1 MTKGDIVNVTAV
13 GKKNIIS
20 KKYWHW
26 DIINT
31 ELELAEQY
39 ESVQTFPIEGQAV
52 QWSSMSADGWPF
64 WW

>member
-39 ESVQTFPIEGQAV
+39 
-52 QWSSMSADGWPF
+52 
-64 WW
+64 

>member
-20 KKYWHW
+20 KKYWYW

-39 ESVQTFPIEGQAV
+39 
-52 QWSSMSADGWPF
+52 
-64 WW
+64 